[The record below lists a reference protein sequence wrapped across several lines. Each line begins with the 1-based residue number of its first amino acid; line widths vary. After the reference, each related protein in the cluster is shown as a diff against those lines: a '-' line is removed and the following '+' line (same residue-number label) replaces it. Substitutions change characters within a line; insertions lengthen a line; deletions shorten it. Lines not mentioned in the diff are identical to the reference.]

1 MREHRHIHR
10 KIDKIAL
17 CRHIAAINIYD
28 IAQDL
33 ECIKT
38 DTYRQ
43 SHLQKRD
50 GKTCYRIEVSDKKV
64 RIFAVCKQAETGARR
79 NGKRQLG
86 NFRPA
91 KAFNEKRGNVRLRYR
106 RKHKNEIFRLSPT
119 VE

>member
-1 MREHRHIHR
+1 ME
-10 KIDKIAL
+10 KEKETLLTVGIDLGTSTTQLILSELTVENFAS
-17 CRHIAAINIYD
+17 AF
-28 IAQDL
+28 
-33 ECIKT
+33 T
-38 DTYRQ
+38 VP
-43 SHLQKRD
+43 
-50 GKTCYRIEVSDKKV
+50 RIEISDKKV
-64 RIFAVCKQAETGARR
+64 RIFAVSKQTETGDCR